1 MNANQ
6 AAKEYISKLNEL
18 KVQTYRILL
27 NQLKELG
34 ATPDK
39 PIEFDWENQ
48 DAPSVIA
55 ICFGDDVVDT
65 YVKSIYIDGESIYVS
80 LYSHYE
86 DDNVDNVLL
95 TDSCMDYDD
104 IIYYL
109 IDWPWENNY
118 KENLFMKTYDV
129 NVHYD
134 FCARITVNAKNEED
148 AINKAKEIANEIPQ
162 DKLEYCAFIEA
173 YVIK

>member
-34 ATPDK
+34 ATPNK
-39 PIEFDWENQ
+39 PIKFDWKNQ
-48 DAPSVIA
+48 NAPYVIA
-55 ICFGDDVVDT
+55 TCFGNDITDT
-65 YVKSIYIDGESIYVS
+65 YIKSIYADGNSIYIS
-80 LYSHYE
+80 LESYYTH
-86 DDNVDNVLL
+86 DCVDNILL
-95 TDSCMDYDD
+95 TDACIDYDN
-104 IIYYL
+104 IIDYL
-109 IDWPWENNY
+109 INWSWENNY

-148 AINKAKEIANEIPQ
+148 AIDKAKEIANEIPQ
-162 DKLEYCAFIEA
+162 DKLEYCNFIGA
-173 YVIK
+173 CII

>member
-1 MNANQ
+1 MN
-6 AAKEYISKLNEL
+6 AKEYLSKLNDL
-18 KVQTYRILL
+18 KAQTYQILSA
-27 NQLKELG
+27 QLKELG

-55 ICFGDDVVDT
+55 ICFGGDVTET

-95 TDSCMDYDD
+95 TESCMDYDD
-104 IIYYL
+104 IIYCL
-109 IDWPWENNY
+109 IDWSWE
-118 KENLFMKTYDV
+118 
-129 NVHYD
+129 
-134 FCARITVNAKNEED
+134 
-148 AINKAKEIANEIPQ
+148 
-162 DKLEYCAFIEA
+162 
-173 YVIK
+173 